1 MIVVATRMLTQARY
15 LSSVMKSFV
24 FSAAFWYENKPPY
37 RKQRNKT
44 HISIHVS
51 LLEHFW

>member
-1 MIVVATRMLTQARY
+1 MLTQARY

-24 FSAAFWYENKPPY
+24 FSAAFWYENKPPD
-37 RKQRNKT
+37 RKQHNKT

-51 LLEHFW
+51 LLEHFL